1 MKILSTNISL
11 PKKIIFNNKTLTTS
25 IFKKPTDKVLK
36 VKKEGLFGDGQA
48 DLQAHGGVN
57 KAIYLYSY
65 LHYEYWSSIFKK
77 DFSNDY
83 GLVGENLTI
92 DDLNEKQF
100 FIGDE
105 LKIANVVVKITQP
118 RIPCYKLSIKM
129 NVKNFTQLFIDH
141 GYLGIY
147 AKVIKQGQIKK
158 GDNLELIHRE
168 NNTMSIYEVSKLV
181 FDKNSN
187 VEQLKKAVE
196 IKYLSEEIKARFIN
210 KLAKLGH
217 YEVI

>member
-1 MKILSTNISL
+1 
-11 PKKIIFNNKTLTTS
+11 
-25 IFKKPTDKVLK
+25 
-36 VKKEGLFGDGQA
+36 
-48 DLQAHGGVN
+48 
-57 KAIYLYSY
+57 
-65 LHYEYWSSIFKK
+65 
-77 DFSNDY
+77 
-83 GLVGENLTI
+83 
-92 DDLNEKQF
+92 
-100 FIGDE
+100 
-105 LKIANVVVKITQP
+105 
-118 RIPCYKLSIKM
+118 M
-129 NVKNFTQLFIDH
+129 NVKNFTQQFIDH

-168 NNTMSIYEVSKLV
+168 NDTMSIYEVSKLV

-217 YEVI
+217 YEAI

>member
-11 PKKIIFNNKTLTTS
+11 PKKIIFNNKTLVTS
-25 IFKKPTDKVLK
+25 IFKEPTDKVLK
-36 VKKEGLFGDGQA
+36 VKKNGLFGDGQA

-65 LHYEYWSSIFKK
+65 LHYEYWSSILKK

-105 LKIANVVVKITQP
+105 LKIANVVIKITQP

-168 NNTMSIYEVSKLV
+168 NDTMSIYEVSKLV

>member
-11 PKKIIFNNKTLTTS
+11 PKKIIFNNKTLITS
-25 IFKKPTDKVLK
+25 IFKEPTDKVLK
-36 VKKEGLFGDGQA
+36 VKKNGLFGDGQA

-65 LHYEYWSSIFKK
+65 LHYEYWSSILKK

-105 LKIANVVVKITQP
+105 LKIANVVIKITQP

-168 NNTMSIYEVSKLV
+168 NDTMSIYEVSKLV

>member
-36 VKKEGLFGDGQA
+36 VKKKGLFGDGQA

-65 LHYEYWSSIFKK
+65 LHYEYWSSILKK
-77 DFSNDY
+77 DFSNNY

-92 DDLNEKQF
+92 DDLNEEQF

-105 LKIANVVVKITQP
+105 LKIANVVIKITQP

-158 GDNLELIHRE
+158 GENLELIHRE
-168 NNTMSIYEVSKLV
+168 NDTMSIYEVSKLV

>member
-65 LHYEYWSSIFKK
+65 LHYEYWSSILKK

-105 LKIANVVVKITQP
+105 LKIANVVIKITQP
-118 RIPCYKLSIKM
+118 RIPCYKLSVKM
-129 NVKNFTQLFIDH
+129 NVKNFTQQFIDH

-158 GDNLELIHRE
+158 GDNLELIHRQ
-168 NNTMSIYEVSKLV
+168 NDTMSIYEVSKLI

-196 IKYLSEEIKARFIN
+196 IKYLSEEIKERFIN